1 MRYTVLFSIF
11 LFAILTGCKKDK
23 YKSTPSLTFKSV
35 SSTRVPP
42 GSLVKF
48 TLTFTDA
55 EGDVSGSIYIEELG
69 PACPGSNRNETDSI
83 PSFPA
88 TKNQK
93 GDIVLT
99 FGNNASDGSF
109 ENFSPKCSQ
118 NDTAVFR
125 FAIKDKANHVSDT
138 VSSPPII
145 IYYQ

>member
-1 MRYTVLFSIF
+1 MRYTVLFSI
-11 LFAILTGCKKDK
+11 LMLAILTGCKKDK
-23 YKSTPSLTFKSV
+23 YKTTPSLTFKSV

-42 GSLVKF
+42 GSIVKF

-55 EGDVSGSIYIEELG
+55 EGDVSGSVYVEK
-69 PACPGSNRNETDSI
+69 NEPTCALSSFNEMDSI

-93 GDIVLT
+93 GDLVIT
-99 FGNNASDGSF
+99 FGNNAGTSY
-109 ENFSPKCSQ
+109 ENISPQCQ
-118 NDTAVFR
+118 RNDTAVFR